1 MEIASKQMTMCSSGS
16 IMLSSDSMMLPSG
29 SIKKIPHFL
38 PVPLAGTLSHLRSL
52 YVATSINVWSSLH
65 LPITYISTL
74 YICSCQNQK
83 CMHQCMLVQLRG
95 DNTTDC
101 SNWRESSIW
110 CYWKVASVNSR
121 WSQIIF

>member
-16 IMLSSDSMMLPSG
+16 MMLPSG
-29 SIKKIPHFL
+29 SFKKIPHFL

-74 YICSCQNQK
+74 YICSCLSQK